1 MKKKTVRMVTLAV
14 LSFLLIGC
22 AKTEE
27 SSAKKNK
34 IEPTIPKVTTQQ
46 DVGADMVML
55 DFASDDKIIFHGYFG
70 LFVYDLNTEKITQSI
85 DLEPINCNF
94 TQGDNTC
101 VVTVN
106 KDGREVNLH
115 PISSENMYVYKLDDN
130 TLEEKVY
137 IEMSDSFKM
146 SEAPR
151 DINEKSYSYVSGS
164 VKFSDEDIGYLAGYD
179 MTLGSLRYVRGD
191 KEYVIFK

>member
-85 DLEPINCNF
+85 DLKPINCNF

-130 TLEEKVY
+130 TLEKKVY
-137 IEMSDSFKM
+137 IEMSDHFKM

>member
-1 MKKKTVRMVTLAV
+1 MKKKTVMMVTLAV

-106 KDGREVNLH
+106 
-115 PISSENMYVYKLDDN
+115 
-130 TLEEKVY
+130 TLEKKVY
-137 IEMSDSFKM
+137 IEMSDPFKM

-151 DINEKSYSYVSGS
+151 DIDEKNYSYVSGS
-164 VKFSDEDIGYLAGYD
+164 VKFSDGDIGYLAGYD

>member
-1 MKKKTVRMVTLAV
+1 MKKKTVMMVTLAV

-115 PISSENMYVYKLDDN
+115 PISSEHMYVYKLDDN
-130 TLEEKVY
+130 TLEKKVY
-137 IEMSDSFKM
+137 IET
-146 SEAPR
+146 
-151 DINEKSYSYVSGS
+151 EKKYGKITGAGPSADSGS
-164 VKFSDEDIGYLAGYD
+164 GCRLLQKISFGE
-179 MTLGSLRYVRGD
+179 
-191 KEYVIFK
+191 

>member
-85 DLEPINCNF
+85 DLKPINCNF

-130 TLEEKVY
+130 TLEKKVY
-137 IEMSDSFKM
+137 IEMSDHFKM

-151 DINEKSYSYVSGS
+151 DIDEKNYSYVSGS

>member
-1 MKKKTVRMVTLAV
+1 MKKKTVMMVTLAV

-130 TLEEKVY
+130 TLEKKVY
-137 IEMSDSFKM
+137 IEMSDPFKL
-146 SEAPR
+146 SADPR
-151 DINEKSYSYVSGS
+151 DIDEKNYSYVSGS
-164 VKFSDEDIGYLAGYD
+164 VKFSDGDIGYLAGYD

>member
-1 MKKKTVRMVTLAV
+1 MKKKTVMMVTLAV

-70 LFVYDLNTEKITQSI
+70 LFVYDLNTEKITQSF

-130 TLEEKVY
+130 TLEKKVY
-137 IEMSDSFKM
+137 IEMSDPFKM

-151 DINEKSYSYVSGS
+151 DIDEKNYSYVSGS
-164 VKFSDEDIGYLAGYD
+164 VKFSDGDIGYLAGYD

>member
-1 MKKKTVRMVTLAV
+1 
-14 LSFLLIGC
+14 
-22 AKTEE
+22 
-27 SSAKKNK
+27 
-34 IEPTIPKVTTQQ
+34 
-46 DVGADMVML
+46 MVML

-85 DLEPINCNF
+85 DLKPINCNF

-106 KDGREVNLH
+106 KDGSEVNLH

-137 IEMSDSFKM
+137 IEMSDPFKM
-146 SEAPR
+146 SAAPT
-151 DINEKSYSYVSGS
+151 DINEKNYSYVSGS
-164 VKFSDEDIGYLAGYD
+164 VKFSDGDIGYLAGYD

-191 KEYVIFK
+191 KEYFIFK

>member
-1 MKKKTVRMVTLAV
+1 MKKKTVMMVTLAV

-85 DLEPINCNF
+85 D
-94 TQGDNTC
+94 TC

-106 KDGREVNLH
+106 KDGSEVNLH

-130 TLEEKVY
+130 TLEKKVY
-137 IEMSDSFKM
+137 IEMSDPFKM

-151 DINEKSYSYVSGS
+151 DINEKNYSYVSGS
-164 VKFSDEDIGYLAGYD
+164 VKFSDGDIGYLAGYD